1 MSHLNVGPHLER
13 LRLLYPVRWRIAA
26 GLLCMALTV
35 GAQLAFPQ
43 AIAYFIDN
51 VTELTRRGVTPGMV
65 AAMLA
70 FSLLYALITT
80 ARFYLLQSGG
90 HMIVM
95 GVRRRLFDVVINQP
109 IAFFDKHHG
118 GELNSRLTSDV
129 SALHESLTIGAANAL
144 RSLCVFVGGIAMLLH
159 LSPMLSLPLALF
171 IPISLYLGK
180 LSGSNYRLRARAIS
194 ASLAASGKVAQE
206 YFAHAR
212 LVQAFNQQGGAMARY
227 AQAMRQLLDVSL
239 AGTRL
244 LAVFQGAQGLLAFVA
259 LLTTLCFGAH
269 LIGQGRLSVGEL
281 TAFVIYASMVT
292 DTAGS
297 ISEFWNTWMRT
308 MGSTDRIFEI
318 LRSHRAVPEAPPQ
331 PPLAGHIALRDV
343 RFSYP
348 ERAQV
353 MALDGVSLSIRAG
366 EKIALVGASGAGKST
381 IASLVLGHYRL
392 DGGSLQFDG
401 IDAHVLGVTQL
412 RRQMAV
418 VEQEPALF
426 SGSIADNIGFA
437 VPDRQVTR
445 DEMLAAARL
454 AHAHDFIAAFPD
466 GYETLVGERGVQL
479 SGGQKQ
485 RIAIARAILRAPKIL
500 ILDEATSALDA
511 ASEQQVQLALDTL
524 MQGRTTIIIAHRFST
539 IVKADR
545 IIVMDKGRICQQGT
559 HAELLRAGGQYAR
572 LMQQQLS
579 QFQQLHDSTATL

>member
-227 AQAMRQLLDVSL
+227 AQAMRQLLEVSL

-308 MGSTDRIFEI
+308 MGSTDRIFDI
-318 LRSHRAVPEAPPQ
+318 LRSHRAVPEAEPQ
-331 PPLAGHIALRDV
+331 PPLAGRIALRDV

-353 MALDGVSLSIRAG
+353 TALDGVTLSIHAG

>member
-1 MSHLNVGPHLER
+1 MSPLNFSPHLER
-13 LRLLYPVRWRIAA
+13 LRLLYPVRWRVAA
-26 GLLCMALTV
+26 GLVCMALTV

-51 VTELTRRGVTPGMV
+51 VAELTRRGVTPGMV
-65 AAMLA
+65 ATMLA
-70 FSLLYALITT
+70 VSLLYALITT
-80 ARFYLLQSGG
+80 ARFYLLQSSG

-144 RSLCVFVGGIAMLLH
+144 RSLCVFLGGIAMLLH

-180 LSGSNYRLRARAIS
+180 LSGSNYRQRSRAIS
-194 ASLAASGKVAQE
+194 ATLAASGKVAQE

-227 AQAMRQLLDVSL
+227 AQAMRQLLEVSL

-318 LRSHRAVPEAPPQ
+318 LRSHHAVPEAPPQ
-331 PPLAGHIALRDV
+331 PPLAGHIALRDA

-348 ERAQV
+348 ERTQV
-353 MALDGVSLSIRAG
+353 TALDGVSLSIRAG

-381 IASLVLGHYRL
+381 IASLVLGHYQL

-426 SGSIADNIGFA
+426 SGSIADNIAFA

-454 AHAHDFIAAFPD
+454 AHAHDFIQAFPD

-539 IVKADR
+539 IIKADR

-579 QFQQLHDSTATL
+579 QFQQLHASAATL

>member
-1 MSHLNVGPHLER
+1 MNHVNIGPHLER

-51 VTELTRRGVTPGMV
+51 VAELTRRGVTPGMV
-65 AAMLA
+65 GAMLA
-70 FSLLYALITT
+70 FSLLYALAST

-144 RSLCVFVGGIAMLLH
+144 RSLCVFLGGIAMLLH

-180 LSGSNYRLRARAIS
+180 LSGSNYRQRARAIS
-194 ASLAASGKVAQE
+194 ATLAASGKVAQE

-227 AQAMRQLLDVSL
+227 AQAMRELLGVSL

-318 LRSHRAVPEAPPQ
+318 LRSHRAVPEAAPQ

-348 ERAQV
+348 ERTQV
-353 MALDGVSLSIRAG
+353 TALDGVSLSIRAG

-381 IASLVLGHYRL
+381 IASLVLGHYQI
-392 DGGSLQFDG
+392 DAGSLQFDG
-401 IDAHVLGVTQL
+401 INAHVLGVTQL

-426 SGSIADNIGFA
+426 SGSIADNIAFA
-437 VPDRQVTR
+437 VPDRIVAR
-445 DEMLAAARL
+445 EAMVAAARL

-511 ASEQQVQLALDTL
+511 VSEQQVQLALDTL
-524 MQGRTTIIIAHRFST
+524 MQGCTTIIIAHRFST